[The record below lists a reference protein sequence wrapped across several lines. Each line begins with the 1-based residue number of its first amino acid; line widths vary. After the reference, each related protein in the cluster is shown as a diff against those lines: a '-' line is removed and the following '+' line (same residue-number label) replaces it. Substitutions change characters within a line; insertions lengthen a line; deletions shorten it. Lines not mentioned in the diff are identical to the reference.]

1 MLVRLMV
8 LALLV
13 AVAAAPSAVAEPV
26 PKLDWEVISR
36 RVHDD
41 TAFTQGLQLDS
52 AGRLFELTG
61 GYGTSTLREID
72 PLSGQVMRSLA
83 LPHDW
88 FAEGLTLVGD
98 DLLQLTWKA
107 GVAIGRDAD
116 TFDLRAFHL
125 YDGEGWGLCF
135 DGERLVMSDG
145 SDRLT
150 FRDPATFEV
159 TGSVGV
165 SLRGEPL
172 RQLNELECVDG
183 SVWANVWYSDD
194 IVRID
199 SADGRV
205 TGVLDLTGIIEPH
218 PASAD
223 QSAVLNGIAWDAAAG
238 TFLVTGK
245 DWPEMIEIRVSE
257 SP

>member
-1 MLVRLMV
+1 MVVILIV
-8 LALLV
+8 LALLF
-13 AVAAAPSAVAEPV
+13 AVAASSPPAIEPV
-26 PKLDWEVISR
+26 VALEWEVVSR
-36 RVHDD
+36 RAHDSN
-41 TAFTQGLQLDS
+41 AFTQGLQLDA
-52 AGRLFELTG
+52 AGRLFESTG
-61 GYGTSTLREID
+61 GYGDSTLRELD
-72 PLSGQVMRSLA
+72 PQSGQVERSLA
-83 LPHDW
+83 LPDDW
-88 FAEGLTLVGD
+88 FAEGLTIVGD
-98 DLLQLTWKA
+98 DLLQLTWKS
-107 GVAIGRDAD
+107 GVAIARDAD
-116 TFDLRAFHL
+116 TFESREFHL

-150 FRDPATFEV
+150 FRDAATFEV
-159 TGSVGV
+159 IGSVGV
-165 SLRGEPL
+165 SLHGQPL

-199 SADGRV
+199 PADGRV

-218 PASAD
+218 PASTD
-223 QSAVLNGIAWDAAAG
+223 SSAVLNGIAWDAAAG

-245 DWPEMIEIRVSE
+245 DWPELIEIRVTE